1 MYESLVNFDRNLFMA
16 LNSLHSPLMDTVM
29 WWVADRFIWIPF
41 YILLAYF
48 LYRKFGQQAII
59 MILFASVLILL
70 SDQISVM
77 IKNIFERERPCHDP
91 IISLMVHTVNNK
103 CGGKF
108 GFVSSHAANTMAVFT
123 YLLLLTR
130 NVNRYVTFVTGL
142 WVLLV
147 GYCRIYLGVHYPADI
162 FGGWMIGIFAAVV
175 TYLLYRLVSNS
186 PIVDMKQE

>member
-1 MYESLVNFDRNLFMA
+1 MYESLVNFDRNFFLA
-16 LNSLHSPLMDTVM
+16 LNSFHTPFMDSVM

-41 YILLAYF
+41 YVFLAFF

-77 IKNIFERERPCHDP
+77 IKNIFERERPCHDQ
-91 IISLMVHTVNNK
+91 IISLMVHTVKNK

-130 NVNRYVTFVTGL
+130 NVNRYVTLITGL

-175 TYLLYRLVSNS
+175 TYLLYRLISNS
-186 PIVDMKQE
+186 PLDDMKQE